1 MEILHSDCAGLDI
14 HKDSVVACVR
24 QPRNGT
30 AVASVKT
37 FKTTTLQ
44 LMQMSDWLSAE
55 GCTHIEMEA
64 TGVYWKSAAGQRGP
78 CEERA
83 GPQDGRQGRGLAPRQ
98 PEGFFRNPS
107 VIGMNQQRYLNST
120 PPLTRHRGT
129 SHCGEPGRSG
139 GALQV
144 ALLLLLFGTAVPL
157 RAQTPP
163 SALYLYVCNNGTV
176 PVEVVT
182 AQRNDPFLGVGK
194 LYYDI
199 HGKSIAPGKCGYAYG
214 STNALPAYIGFGF
227 VDAKGQWGSGTI
239 AQVPDFGTF
248 ARWFQTQKIL
258 VAAAQAMCVRSD
270 ETDYRSDGDIPT
282 DCASLKLTGGPDVG
296 HGPLLPLTSA
306 LFLDIGGLKCSNGV
320 VGGNS
325 CDYYL
330 NISPSASDRDLH
342 ARRGASSGTDI
353 AETGNSGITQ
363 FLQAL
368 AKAAAEERQ
377 REAKAAADA
386 AEAQQRHLSEQ
397 AIARV
402 EYQKQILAAD
412 AAGNRDAKIP
422 AQIIRRE
429 EDDNR
434 QRWGGTRRSPA
445 AYDSQWIGQ
454 NVAIVGT
461 VSRVV
466 VDPKGSPQWVS
477 IYFKESPDA
486 TFVVCSPYAD
496 LFQERVGRNLS
507 ALVGKTLEAA
517 GQVESPHCGDK
528 VAKGSIRVVESN
540 QWQVH

>member
-1 MEILHSDCAGLDI
+1 MRLAARGS
-14 HKDSVVACVR
+14 R
-24 QPRNGT
+24 R
-30 AVASVKT
+30 T
-37 FKTTTLQ
+37 F
-44 LMQMSDWLSAE
+44 
-55 GCTHIEMEA
+55 
-64 TGVYWKSAAGQRGP
+64 V
-78 CEERA
+78 
-83 GPQDGRQGRGLAPRQ
+83 
-98 PEGFFRNPS
+98 
-107 VIGMNQQRYLNST
+107 
-120 PPLTRHRGT
+120 GT
-129 SHCGEPGRSG
+129 S
-139 GALQV
+139 
-144 ALLLLLFGTAVPL
+144 ALLLLQFGTVVPL
-157 RAQTPP
+157 RAQTPV
-163 SALYLYVCNNGTV
+163 SGLYLYVCNKGTI

-182 AQRNDPFLGVGK
+182 AQRNEPFLGVGR

-199 HGKSIAPGKCGYAYG
+199 HGKSIAAGKCEYAYG
-214 STNALPAYIGFGF
+214 SSNALPAYIGFGF
-227 VDAKGQWGSGTI
+227 DDAKGQWGSGTI

-258 VAAAQAMCVRSD
+258 VGAAQAMCVRSD

-282 DCASLKLTGGPDVG
+282 DCNSLELTGGPDVG
-296 HGPLLPLTSA
+296 HGPLLPLTAA
-306 LFLDIGGLKCSNGV
+306 LFLDIGGLSCRNGL

-342 ARRGASSGTDI
+342 ARRGSSSGTDM
-353 AETGNSGITQ
+353 AETGNSGIAQ

-386 AEAQQRHLSEQ
+386 ADAQQRHLTEQ
-397 AIARV
+397 AIARA
-402 EYQKQILAAD
+402 EYKKQILVAD
-412 AAGNRDAKIP
+412 AAGNRAAKIP

-434 QRWGGTRRSPA
+434 QRWAGSRRSPA
-445 AYDSQWIGQ
+445 AYDSKWMGQ

-466 VDPKGSPQWVS
+466 VDTNGSPQWVS

-486 TFVVCSPYAD
+486 AFVLCSPYAD
-496 LFQERVGRNLS
+496 LFQERVGRSLS

-528 VAKGSIRVVESN
+528 TAKGSIRVVESS
-540 QWQVH
+540 QWQVR